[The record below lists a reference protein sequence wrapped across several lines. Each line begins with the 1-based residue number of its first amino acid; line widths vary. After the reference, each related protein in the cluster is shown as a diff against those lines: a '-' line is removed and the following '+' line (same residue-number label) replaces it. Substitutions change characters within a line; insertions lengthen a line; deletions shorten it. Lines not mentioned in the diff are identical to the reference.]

1 MIRIGISLLFGNSK
15 NFQDE
20 SSIIYDLLMLIS
32 LHMTELMVDIKAT
45 SFQLLFNKFVI
56 SIFIKDISLPEIVK
70 LYYLDYYQQR
80 NRMECKL
87 I

>member
-1 MIRIGISLLFGNSK
+1 
-15 NFQDE
+15 
-20 SSIIYDLLMLIS
+20 MLIS